1 MLPDVQCLFQREGL
15 LVSPKGLPDAACLNP
30 SGHDLHHHAQG
41 MESLKRQQK
50 PTDTEKCQCSQYFPL
65 KPC

>member
-41 MESLKRQQK
+41 RESLKRQQK
-50 PTDTEKCQCSQYFPL
+50 PTDTEKYQYSQYFPL
-65 KPC
+65 KPY